1 MKEYNVVATIVL
13 ILALS
18 LVLTLSIGAGLT
30 IFNKNAGS
38 NGVPEAQLPEA
49 ASLHYKVEDAVD
61 QKTIEADIM
70 KLLNISA
77 DVDYTII
84 GEADTATPGKYEFV
98 CAWKG
103 DNLRTVD
110 VCVYDNTFSYSVGK
124 NPIEDNSVAIYYEDA
139 LATDNFTKGITVKDS
154 LGNKIQAVKRDD
166 SMSFE
171 NAVGT
176 YTVHYIAKDAAGHE
190 FSFTLDYVVTYPF
203 SFNIENPNVEVRAS
217 DKTVTIPVD
226 FDNAPLDQ
234 INLWL
239 EDANGKKIAGI
250 YSTIT
255 QEENEDGTKG
265 GYIIIL
271 RAHYYKNFVGQT
283 IELSVCSDYGKAT
296 FYVTVLDE

>member
-30 IFNKNAGS
+30 IFNKNTGN
-38 NGVPEAQLPEA
+38 NGAPEAQLPEV
-49 ASLHYKVEDAVD
+49 ASLHYKLEDAID
-61 QKTIEADIM
+61 QQTIQADII
-70 KLLNISA
+70 KLLNIPA
-77 DVDYTII
+77 DVEPAII

-103 DNLRTVD
+103 DNVRTVE
-110 VCVYDNTFSYSVGK
+110 VCVYDNTFSYSAGK
-124 NPIEDNSVAIYYEDA
+124 KPIVNDSISLYYEDA
-139 LATDNFTKGITVKDS
+139 LATENFTKGITVKDS
-154 LGNKIQAVKRDD
+154 LGNNIQAVKSED
-166 SMSFE
+166 SMSFA

-190 FSFTLDYVVTYPF
+190 FSFTLDYIVTYPF